1 MKVICCTH
9 TMKDFHATNKEFIKD
24 TNIDFN
30 CDCVTYGSHRLYFCL
45 YCECLRDFQK
55 ARNIHSLNDK
65 WLKFCSHEANLNSLS
80 FNGQTRF
87 FKYQEF
93 ELPIHWYDR
102 ISLFRKKL

>member
-30 CDCVTYGSHRLYFCL
+30 CDCFTYGRHGRFFCL
-45 YCECLRDFQK
+45 CCECLRDLQK
-55 ARNIHSLNDK
+55 AKNLHSLNGK
-65 WLKFCSHEANLNSLS
+65 WLKFCSQEANLNSLS
-80 FNGQTRF
+80 FNGKMHF
-87 FKYQEF
+87 FKYQES

-102 ISLFRKKL
+102 NSL

>member
-45 YCECLRDFQK
+45 YCECSRDFQK

-80 FNGQTRF
+80 FNGQTCF

-93 ELPIHWYDR
+93 ELTQIN
-102 ISLFRKKL
+102 LFRKKL

>member
-93 ELPIHWYDR
+93 EIPIHWYDR